1 MFIDELHTS
10 VINVKNIQSQTQK
23 TVRLLSDFSLGM
35 ADLFFCVCVC
45 VCVCVS
51 FQSASYIDL

>member
-45 VCVCVS
+45 VCVCVVS
-51 FQSASYIDL
+51 IGILY